1 MTTIYDKKTLDEK
14 YREAAQILARA
25 KLLMAD
31 EMTDQ
36 EQMQVNA
43 YLQQAEDIQKEAER
57 AEQLMRL
64 EEEIADRMTKR
75 ELEAEAEARRKK
87 TQEAGFTSFSEYV
100 KAMHDWYTKH
110 THDPRL
116 ESLLVDKA
124 MAGEIGVDGGFL
136 IPEAPQ
142 GQLLQTR
149 AEGSFMRPR
158 ARIVPMASRSVPFPA
173 VDYSTATA
181 GVSGFF
187 GGVRTYYTEENTNI
201 EASEPSFKMIELK
214 AKELAGYTEIPN
226 GLLRDSA
233 ISIEAFLSGP
243 GSFGGALAWQED
255 YDSLN
260 GTGEGRPLGIL
271 HAPARYEVARTTR
284 NKFAFKD
291 AVAMASRLILNGS
304 PVWLMSQTVMT
315 ELFQM
320 IDGASN
326 NIWQPNAAAGPA
338 STLLG
343 WPIIF
348 TEKLPALGTTGDVCL
363 VDYSWYLW
371 GDRQAVTM
379 DISREHKFRTNQTVF
394 RTVEAIDGQPW
405 LDSTI
410 TLADGS
416 TVVSPFVVLQYI

>member
-1 MTTIYDKKTLDEK
+1 
-14 YREAAQILARA
+14 
-25 KLLMAD
+25 
-31 EMTDQ
+31 
-36 EQMQVNA
+36 
-43 YLQQAEDIQKEAER
+43 
-57 AEQLMRL
+57 
-64 EEEIADRMTKR
+64 
-75 ELEAEAEARRKK
+75 
-87 TQEAGFTSFSEYV
+87 
-100 KAMHDWYTKH
+100 
-110 THDPRL
+110 
-116 ESLLVDKA
+116 
-124 MAGEIGVDGGFL
+124 
-136 IPEAPQ
+136 
-142 GQLLQTR
+142 
-149 AEGSFMRPR
+149 
-158 ARIVPMASRSVPFPA
+158 
-173 VDYSTATA
+173 
-181 GVSGFF
+181 
-187 GGVRTYYTEENTNI
+187 
-201 EASEPSFKMIELK
+201 
-214 AKELAGYTEIPN
+214 
-226 GLLRDSA
+226 
-233 ISIEAFLSGP
+233 
-243 GSFGGALAWQED
+243 
-255 YDSLN
+255 
-260 GTGEGRPLGIL
+260 
-271 HAPARYEVARTTR
+271 
-284 NKFAFKD
+284 
-291 AVAMASRLILNGS
+291 MASRLILNGS